1 MPETFNE
8 QLVLHD
14 WEHDVCTRAYP
25 FLAALGAIRLQDE
38 VERVGRDAGLPHEWK
53 LGWKHHGDKRHRTRI
68 TFEGIDYSD
77 GKSKDGTAKIFDLPS
92 EGLGWSRTYNAKAIP
107 VDEEINEEIELH
119 EENSEDLNANFNVTN
134 RTSIKADAKGG
145 VDGIG
150 EVSTSFESETTAS
163 VGGGWGRAS
172 ASSRTI
178 AHKIKTAV
186 HVPVGEKVLVSVDVV
201 KRKTVTPVTEDGYI
215 EATGYINLYDWAEE
229 NAPYLRDGKDQK
241 HNVIKFDSIQDLLW
255 FIEGQRVA
263 EYPNMRHFLAAMRG
277 GRTPKRGVQ

>member
-53 LGWKHHGDKRHRTRI
+53 LGWKKHGDKRHRTRI

-107 VDEEINEEIELH
+107 VDEEINEEIDASRGD
-119 EENSEDLNANFNVTN
+119 SEDLNANFNVTN
-134 RTSIKADAKGG
+134 RTYHQGRGFWRRSGHRRGQRFIRERDDRLGRWWMGSCQRVVPHHRTQDQDSRPCA
-145 VDGIG
+145 
-150 EVSTSFESETTAS
+150 
-163 VGGGWGRAS
+163 GWGEGARL
-172 ASSRTI
+172 RGR
-178 AHKIKTAV
+178 
-186 HVPVGEKVLVSVDVV
+186 GEAQD
-201 KRKTVTPVTEDGYI
+201 
-215 EATGYINLYDWAEE
+215 
-229 NAPYLRDGKDQK
+229 RDTRD
-241 HNVIKFDSIQDLLW
+241 
-255 FIEGQRVA
+255 
-263 EYPNMRHFLAAMRG
+263 
-277 GRTPKRGVQ
+277 